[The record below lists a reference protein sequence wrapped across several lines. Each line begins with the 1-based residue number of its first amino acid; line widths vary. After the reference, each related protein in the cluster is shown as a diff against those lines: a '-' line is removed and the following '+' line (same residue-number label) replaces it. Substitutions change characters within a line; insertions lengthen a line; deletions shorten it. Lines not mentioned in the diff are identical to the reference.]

1 MFWQDFTTNSTSK
14 CTFKMAVIVHMAG
27 AQVIDELFV
36 GLLSVILYLEV
47 DNHFWADCCFRELF
61 RSTSHQYTKCYSLKY
76 EIISSGQHSDVLKSW
91 QSFIFIVTVTNNVRK
106 IFELPNMVTGPATQV
121 MTFGFSLFSA
131 PQDHYLHLS
140 LDSIN
145 HQLECSSVSIK
156 SDLHQFVTINST
168 FRYPMHHQCITDC
181 HHTMQL
187 NWNLLENH
195 AITEFW
201 LQTLNI
207 LGKNFE
213 KSKHLQIFCLR
224 FPCFGPAKNM

>member
-1 MFWQDFTTNSTSK
+1 MFWQHFTTKSTSK
-14 CTFKMAVIVHMAG
+14 CTSQMPVIGHA
-27 AQVIDELFV
+27 ACTQVIDELFV

-61 RSTSHQYTKCYSLKY
+61 RSTSCQYTKYYSLKY
-76 EIISSGQHSDVLKSW
+76 EIISSGLLWCLRVLTKLYLC
-91 QSFIFIVTVTNNVRK
+91 FIVTVTNNVRK
-106 IFELPNMVTGPATQV
+106 IFELPNMVTGPTTQV

-131 PQDHYLHLS
+131 SQDHYLHLS
-140 LDSIN
+140 MDSIN
-145 HQLECSSVSIK
+145 HQLGCSSVSIK
-156 SDLHQFVTINST
+156 SDLHQFVAINST
-168 FRYPMHHQCITDC
+168 FRYNKHHQCITDC

-195 AITEFW
+195 AITKFW

-213 KSKHLQIFCLR
+213 KSKHLHIFH
-224 FPCFGPAKNM
+224 